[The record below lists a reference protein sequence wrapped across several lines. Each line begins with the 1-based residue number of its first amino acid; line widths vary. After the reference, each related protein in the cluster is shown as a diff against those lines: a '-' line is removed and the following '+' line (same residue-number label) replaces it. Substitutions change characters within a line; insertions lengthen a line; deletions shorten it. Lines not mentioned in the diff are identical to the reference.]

1 MQAPAALFSG
11 IVGRYAIHEEIAAGG
26 MATVHLGRRLG
37 PVSFSRTVAIKRL
50 HAHLAREPEF
60 VAMFLDEARLAARV
74 RHPNVVP
81 TLDVVTA
88 HGQPFLVME
97 YVQGESLARLLGS
110 LRSRGE
116 RISVPIACSVLV
128 GMLQGLHAA
137 HEASNDIGESL
148 GIVHRDVS
156 PQNVLVGLDG
166 VTRVLDFGIAKAAG
180 RLQTTREG
188 QLKGKL
194 GYTAPKLIRGG
205 AVTRAADIYSAGV
218 VLWETLTGERLF
230 AGDNDANVLE
240 RVLFAEVAAPSR
252 RATDLTPDL
261 DPIVLRALD
270 REPARRF
277 ATARE
282 MARAIEALVPIAHAP
297 EVGEWVETLASD
309 ALADR
314 ARKMARIESGPST
327 HTEMPPQDA
336 LGLLRH
342 EDSGDI
348 PASAPRNDPSIPR
361 AVAPIET
368 RSRRPLVMAFAAAAI
383 GATAM
388 TLWVGLRSPGRATT
402 RASGAVTTEPAAPST
417 RAISSASIA
426 PSPPTATP
434 PTISADDLP
443 MASSTPRR
451 ANPASSTIIPPSP
464 RARTATA
471 SSGPYKPAPGHETS
485 APQPAG
491 GPPPIATAK
500 SACDPPWIVDSRG
513 IKQYKLQCL

>member
-1 MQAPAALFSG
+1 MQAPATLFSG
-11 IVGRYAIHEEIAAGG
+11 IVGRYAIHEEIASGG

-37 PVSFSRTVAIKRL
+37 PVNFSRTVAIKRL

-81 TLDVVTA
+81 TLDVVMA

-116 RISVPIACSVLV
+116 RISVPIACSVAV

-137 HEASNDIGESL
+137 HEASNDSGESL

-166 VTRVLDFGIAKAAG
+166 VTRVLDFGVAKAAG

-194 GYTAPKLIRGG
+194 GYTAPELIRGG

-218 VLWETLTGERLF
+218 VRWETLTGERLF

-240 RVLFAEVAAPSR
+240 RVLFAEVDAPSR
-252 RATDLTPDL
+252 RAKDLSPDL

-270 REPARRF
+270 RDPARRF

-297 EVGEWVETLASD
+297 EVGEWVEALAGD
-309 ALADR
+309 ALTDR
-314 ARKMARIESGPST
+314 ARKMARIESGPNADI
-327 HTEMPPQDA
+327 EIPPQDA
-336 LGLLRH
+336 LGLSRR
-342 EDSGDI
+342 EDSGDL
-348 PASAPRNDPSIPR
+348 PASAPRSDSPILR
-361 AVAPIET
+361 AQEPIAM
-368 RSRRPLVMAFAAAAI
+368 RSRRPLVWTLAAAAL
-383 GATAM
+383 GAVAV
-388 TLWVGLRSPGRATT
+388 TLWVGLRSPGPATT
-402 RASGAVTTEPAAPST
+402 RGSGIARPAAPSSRVT
-417 RAISSASIA
+417 SSVWTA
-426 PSPPTATP
+426 PLPPTANL

-443 MASSTPRR
+443 TASSSPKR
-451 ANPASSTIIPPSP
+451 ANPASSTILPPPP
-464 RARTATA
+464 RARIATA
-471 SSGPYKPAPGHETS
+471 SSGAYRPAPGHEIP
-485 APQPAG
+485 APQPTG
-491 GPPPIATAK
+491 GPQPLPTAK
-500 SACDPPWIVDSRG
+500 SSCDPPWIVDSSG